1 MIIFLVIRFLTYSAS
16 YKYNSRRQ
24 VEWMT
29 ASLAVVHVGCFGMG
43 SARRAKVMKDLRQK
57 IWSAGAFVATA
68 QAQGED
74 AAVGKKSREGGWTV
88 DVPGDDAIKVT
99 GDVAAEGGG
108 VQGAGSATASSIQD
122 QLCPVHED
130 LKMPQLS
137 SSADVSGNSDH
148 ITSDVA
154 SGPSRNWSTLTHH
167 RETRSDKFTLNEC
180 LVHKVNTG
188 LSGRESK
195 IFFQLAR
202 PRSRHAAATATSK
215 SAFSSRVSWGA
226 GAPYPTFSGDDP
238 LELGGLEGGQ
248 RVMRPT
254 APAEGSGS
262 GEGSSALPNVK
273 HVTSY
278 LRRRRWLWSF
288 PGAGS
293 GRNVEERGG
302 IGEGGGSGGWCSPE
316 SWDKYLQRMINSL
329 SRSRRADGFVLV
341 ERLEKEAFMVK
352 GVRIMLGVVP
362 TEDGG
367 STGSER
373 EGKKNSDS
381 GRGGAGKRGRD
392 PASFVRGSGSGAGP
406 NEGRERRGFQGP
418 IVPMRIILQYRVFEV
433 MDEGHRCRSVFG
445 VRQYFSFSFLFCF
458 ACFVYKFLSVLVW
471 TLFHF
476 RALFQVIYSN

>member
-1 MIIFLVIRFLTYSAS
+1 
-16 YKYNSRRQ
+16 
-24 VEWMT
+24 MT

-88 DVPGDDAIKVT
+88 DVPGDDTINVA
-99 GDVAAEGGG
+99 GDAAAGEG
-108 VQGAGSATASSIQD
+108 VQGAGSTTATSTHD
-122 QLCPVHED
+122 QLCPVRED
-130 LKMPQLS
+130 PQMPRLS
-137 SSADVSGNSDH
+137 STAGVSENG
-148 ITSDVA
+148 TSDAA
-154 SGPSRNWSTLTHH
+154 SGPSKNWSMLSHH
-167 RETRSDKFTLNEC
+167 RESTFTLKEC
-180 LVHKVNTG
+180 LVYKVNTG

-202 PRSRHAAATATSK
+202 PRSRHAAAASASASASK
-215 SAFSSRVSWGA
+215 NTFYSR
-226 GAPYPTFSGDDP
+226 APYPTFSGDDP

-254 APAEGSGS
+254 VPAEGSSS

-288 PGAGS
+288 PSAGS
-293 GRNVEERGG
+293 GRDIEERGG
-302 IGEGGGSGGWCSPE
+302 IGESGGSGGWCSPE

-341 ERLEKEAFMVK
+341 ERLKKEAFMVK

-373 EGKKNSDS
+373 EGKRNSDS
-381 GRGGAGKRGRD
+381 VRGGAAAKRGRD
-392 PASFVRGSGSGAGP
+392 PASFVGGAS
-406 NEGRERRGFQGP
+406 EGRERRGFQGP

-433 MDEGHRCRSVFG
+433 R
-445 VRQYFSFSFLFCF
+445 
-458 ACFVYKFLSVLVW
+458 
-471 TLFHF
+471 
-476 RALFQVIYSN
+476 